1 RKVDKPKPVEE
12 YLKLQRRFRHL
23 TPEQIAYIQERVNQ
37 EYEKLLKLAECFGEP
52 QTEQKEE

>member
-1 RKVDKPKPVEE
+1 
-12 YLKLQRRFRHL
+12 
-23 TPEQIAYIQERVNQ
+23 EQIAYIQERVNQ